1 MTFEKK
7 QVLVVAKTYP
17 NLSQKYD
24 RTVCTAG
31 IDLNCKSWIRIFPIR
46 FFDLP
51 FPQRFKK
58 YDVIE
63 VEVEPTR
70 DKFTRKES
78 YKTNDSSIKII
89 GNVDTSNNWDQRKK
103 ILLPLARKSVEELEK
118 QYDNDHTS
126 MGIIKPKRIV
136 EFKITPI
143 ERCRD
148 WEKDLVF
155 GIQQTLAGDYKS
167 PLDKIPYKFSY
178 VFECD
183 DYSCRKAHDLMIE
196 DWEICQLFRAE
207 RERLGED
214 AALKKVAQKY
224 YDEFTKEKELFFVL
238 GTESNWNNWLII
250 SVFYPKRETV

>member
-1 MTFEKK
+1 LTCDFREETSAGCR
-7 QVLVVAKTYP
+7 Q
-17 NLSQKYD
+17 NHD

-31 IDLNCKSWIRIFPIR
+31 IDLNHKSWIRIFPIR

-89 GNVDTSNNWDQRKK
+89 GNVDTSNNWDQRKR
-103 ILLPLARKSVEELEK
+103 ILLPLARKSVEELET

-148 WEKDLVF
+148 WEKDLVL

-183 DYSCRKAHDLMIE
+183 DYSCTNAHDLMVE

-214 AALKKVAQKY
+214 AALQKVAQKY

>member
-1 MTFEKK
+1 
-7 QVLVVAKTYP
+7 
-17 NLSQKYD
+17 
-24 RTVCTAG
+24 VCTAG
-31 IDLNCKSWIRIFPIR
+31 IDLNKKSWIRIFPIR

-78 YKTNDSSIKII
+78 HKANDSSLKII
-89 GNVDTSNNWDQRKK
+89 GNVDTSNNWGERKK
-103 ILLPLARKSVEELEK
+103 ILLPLARKSVEELEME
-118 QYDNDHTS
+118 YDSDHTS
-126 MGIIKPKRIV
+126 MGILKPKRIL

-148 WEKDLVF
+148 WEKDLVL

-178 VFECD
+178 VFECND
-183 DYSCRKAHDLMIE
+183 PTCVKPHDLMIE
-196 DWEICQLFRAE
+196 DWEICQLFRSE
-207 RERLGED
+207 RERLGEA
-214 AALKKVAQKY
+214 AALEKVTTKY
-224 YDEFTKEKELFFVL
+224 YDEFTKEKELLFVL
-238 GTESNWNNWLII
+238 GTESNWNNWLVI
-250 SVFYPKRETV
+250 SVFYPKKEASFSLQQ

>member
-31 IDLNCKSWIRIFPIR
+31 IDLNHKSWIRIFPIR

-78 YKTNDSSIKII
+78 
-89 GNVDTSNNWDQRKK
+89 
-103 ILLPLARKSVEELEK
+103 
-118 QYDNDHTS
+118 
-126 MGIIKPKRIV
+126 
-136 EFKITPI
+136 
-143 ERCRD
+143 
-148 WEKDLVF
+148 
-155 GIQQTLAGDYKS
+155 
-167 PLDKIPYKFSY
+167 
-178 VFECD
+178 
-183 DYSCRKAHDLMIE
+183 
-196 DWEICQLFRAE
+196 
-207 RERLGED
+207 
-214 AALKKVAQKY
+214 
-224 YDEFTKEKELFFVL
+224 
-238 GTESNWNNWLII
+238 
-250 SVFYPKRETV
+250 